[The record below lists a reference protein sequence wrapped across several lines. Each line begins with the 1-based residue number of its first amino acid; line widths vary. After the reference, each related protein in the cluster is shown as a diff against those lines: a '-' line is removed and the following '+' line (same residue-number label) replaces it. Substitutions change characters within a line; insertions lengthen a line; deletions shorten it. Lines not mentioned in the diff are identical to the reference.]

1 MGSTI
6 AFIVSGLLIG
16 AAFGFALQRGRF
28 CVNSAFREVLFQDYT
43 MLRAYLLAVAVTM
56 IGANLIEDM
65 GWLQQHVNED
75 NVAVAGQLYRQGF
88 APFAN
93 IIGGFIF

>member
-1 MGSTI
+1 MGSTLGY
-6 AFIVSGLLIG
+6 IVSGLLIG
-16 AAFGFALQRGRF
+16 GAFGYALQRGRF

-65 GWLQQHVNED
+65 GLGEVLDTEMEIM
-75 NVAVAGQLYRQGF
+75 VL
-88 APFAN
+88 
-93 IIGGFIF
+93 